1 MVSRELSMFLAET
14 IEELTGRLEA
24 DIAGGGPYDRRVF
37 DAMHYSLAGGKRWNP
52 SRRFGS
58 ARRGGRRRRPS
69 ICRSAGDDSY
79 LF

>member
-37 DAMHYSLAGGKRWNP
+37 DAMHYSLMAGGKRL
-52 SRRFGS
+52 
-58 ARRGGRRRRPS
+58 RPS
-69 ICRSAGDDSY
+69 
-79 LF
+79 

>member
-37 DAMHYSLAGGKRWNP
+37 DAMHYSLMAGGKRLRP
-52 SRRFGS
+52 VLTLL
-58 ARRGGRRRRPS
+58 AALACGGTK
-69 ICRSAGDDSY
+69 DDADP
-79 LF
+79 